1 MIRYRPFFD
10 PGDQPHF
17 LVAYLILRRLQR
29 VGNKPVFV
37 VAWSSSPEAEDT
49 LLAPDTGIDDFVL
62 KSTTSEGTGLLA
74 AALLGGLR

>member
-1 MIRYRPFFD
+1 MIWYRPFFNL
-10 PGDQPHF
+10 GDQSHF

-29 VGNKPVFV
+29 VGGKPVFV

-49 LLAPDTGIDDFVL
+49 LLALDIGIDDFVL
-62 KSTTSEGTGLLA
+62 KSTTTEGTGPLA